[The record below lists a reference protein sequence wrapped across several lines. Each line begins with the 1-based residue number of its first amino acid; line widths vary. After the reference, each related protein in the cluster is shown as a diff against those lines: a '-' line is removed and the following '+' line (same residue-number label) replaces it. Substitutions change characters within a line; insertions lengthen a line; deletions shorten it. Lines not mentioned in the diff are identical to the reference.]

1 MMKRFNLFQKGG
13 VPAAY
18 VHAELLEQQDA
29 LRRQLLA
36 LPAEQ
41 ANCVGPKR
49 ITVAGRILT
58 LALMQEIDKTKEERA
73 KAAKETKAL
82 KAKRAKRKAKRRTCD
97 DDNVAA
103 TEEDNEGPP
112 DNEGTQVAKATKPVR
127 TKRAKRKAKRR
138 TCDVDDVDG
147 AATAQDDD
155 GAATAQDKHEGP
167 PDSERMQDTARGQQV
182 QGPPTALDRVVLQEA
197 VV

>member
-1 MMKRFNLFQKGG
+1 MKRFNLFQKGG

-18 VHAELLEQQDA
+18 VDAEWLAQQDA

-41 ANCVGPKR
+41 AKRVGPKR

-82 KAKRAKRKAKRRTCD
+82 RAKRAKRKAKRRTCD
-97 DDNVAA
+97 TTAKHDKLTV
-103 TEEDNEGPP
+103 PP
-112 DNEGTQVAKATKPVR
+112 LTFKFYND
-127 TKRAKRKAKRR
+127 RKLQNAISMPQSH
-138 TCDVDDVDG
+138 DM
-147 AATAQDDD
+147 
-155 GAATAQDKHEGP
+155 P
-167 PDSERMQDTARGQQV
+167 ILL
-182 QGPPTALDRVVLQEA
+182 QGKKVVLH
-197 VV
+197 

>member
-18 VHAELLEQQDA
+18 VHAEWLEQQDA

-41 ANCVGPKR
+41 AKRVGPKR

-58 LALMQEIDKTKEERA
+58 LALMQAIDKTKEERA
-73 KAAKETKAL
+73 KATKETKAL

-127 TKRAKRKAKRR
+127 AKRAKRKAKRR

-155 GAATAQDKHEGP
+155 EGP
-167 PDSERMQDTARGQQV
+167 PDSERTQDTARDQQD

-197 VV
+197 AV

>member
-1 MMKRFNLFQKGG
+1 MMKRFNLFQKRG

-18 VHAELLEQQDA
+18 VHAEWLEQQDA

-41 ANCVGPKR
+41 AKRVGPKR

-82 KAKRAKRKAKRRTCD
+82 RAKR
-97 DDNVAA
+97 
-103 TEEDNEGPP
+103 G
-112 DNEGTQVAKATKPVR
+112 
-127 TKRAKRKAKRR
+127 KRKAKRR

-147 AATAQDDD
+147 AATAQHDD
-155 GAATAQDKHEGP
+155 EGP
-167 PDSERMQDTARGQQV
+167 PDSERTQDTARAQQD